1 MKQLNEYDEV
11 LKKPHPLFVYKNYI
25 NDIKFPTR
33 DHIKESSE
41 QDIFGRQVTLNLPE
55 EDELFA
61 SFCNQEYFES
71 VIKEFKI
78 FSKIRP
84 KLFKKIIEGDYQFG
98 SDVKV
103 EAKYNINNVRMY
115 FDRDPVVREPNVLF
129 DLIIFCDDFVNFEIC
144 EFDVDGND
152 QNLKVVE
159 CEKNT
164 AVLFP
169 FVPSSWSRKRIKEF
183 NGKSITISF
192 IVDND
197 LQEIDPTFC
206 KQRVKSKGQVILTRE
221 DQISQKI
228 LVKTFD
234 NEKEWFYYYQPW
246 RAVSFSAYLEWK
258 NFLEFEDEFPKFHV
272 VQELDDRWDPETST
286 TVSVSGFDSNLELTD
301 RWQKFIE
308 YHISKYYFQ
317 NMFFLFDDEWK
328 IWRPKLREKIL
339 SRNYTMGFARTKD
352 YTNEFDIL
360 YDFQFIHDTGIMN
373 KEGLEVHLDRSDKL
387 LQSIVYFRHPEDE
400 CDDANLWL
408 HNYVTFNHKFYPQ
421 CPEMEVPYKP
431 NTNITIPYL
440 PYAFHSVTPGIR
452 PVGGHTRKMINV
464 VFRVK
469 PELNELSDA
478 LD

>member
-1 MKQLNEYDEV
+1 M
-11 LKKPHPLFVYKNYI
+11 
-25 NDIKFPTR
+25 
-33 DHIKESSE
+33 
-41 QDIFGRQVTLNLPE
+41 
-55 EDELFA
+55 
-61 SFCNQEYFES
+61 
-71 VIKEFKI
+71 
-78 FSKIRP
+78 
-84 KLFKKIIEGDYQFG
+84 
-98 SDVKV
+98 
-103 EAKYNINNVRMY
+103 
-115 FDRDPVVREPNVLF
+115 
-129 DLIIFCDDFVNFEIC
+129 
-144 EFDVDGND
+144 
-152 QNLKVVE
+152 
-159 CEKNT
+159 
-164 AVLFP
+164 
-169 FVPSSWSRKRIKEF
+169 
-183 NGKSITISF
+183 
-192 IVDND
+192 
-197 LQEIDPTFC
+197 QEIDPTFC
-206 KQRVKSKGQVILTRE
+206 KQRVKSKGRVILTRE

-328 IWRPKLREKIL
+328 IWRPKLRERYYLETIQWV
-339 SRNYTMGFARTKD
+339 SARTKD

-373 KEGLEVHLDRSDKL
+373 KKVWKFIWIEVINCF
-387 LQSIVYFRHPEDE
+387 QSMVYFRHPEDE

-421 CPEMEVPYKP
+421 CRDGSSIQTQYEYN
-431 NTNITIPYL
+431 NTISSISFSFSNSWHKTC
-440 PYAFHSVTPGIR
+440 
-452 PVGGHTRKMINV
+452 GGHTRKMINV

-469 PELNELSDA
+469 PELNELEDK
-478 LD
+478 